1 MVQNASGTRDCSIGT
16 AVKRKRPTSA
26 LQQLNRESAR
36 YSGGRYVWGMS
47 RDCCQRRLRSAIGVR
62 RDNAALSSG
71 CKPHP
76 AIRSS
81 RKQPERHG
89 GDEMAEAFG

>member
-1 MVQNASGTRDCSIGT
+1 MVQNASGNRDCSIGT
-16 AVKRKRPTSA
+16 AAKRKRPTSA

-36 YSGGRYVWGMS
+36 DSGGSYVWGMG

-62 RDNAALSSG
+62 RDKVALSSG

-81 RKQPERHG
+81 RKQPEQAWRR
-89 GDEMAEAFG
+89 